1 MQQSARVLTVI
12 VALGL
17 SAAAAPTAGAGD
29 RIALVGCDLFAP
41 DGPTAI
47 FRQIAG
53 SSQKKQSGFVFRS
66 SSNSNSNNVAGQSC
80 AKVLANL
87 AKDGFE
93 FRDASVSGPS
103 QGEWVSIWQD

>member
-1 MQQSARVLTVI
+1 MIMV
-12 VALGL
+12 LGL
-17 SAAAAPTAGAGD
+17 SAAAAPSAGAGD

-53 SSQKKQSGFVFRS
+53 SSQNKQSGITFRS
-66 SSNSNSNNVAGQSC
+66 SSIRSETDDVTGQSC

-87 AKDGFE
+87 AKNGFQ
-93 FRDASVSGPS
+93 FLNSSISGPS
-103 QGEWVSIWQD
+103 RGELVSIWQD